1 MSVFAAGWGCATTRP
16 PTAQLQQARKAYLA
30 AESGPAKELNP
41 ADLHDAR
48 ILLNRAEKAAEDNP
62 TSTEAIHRAYL
73 AERRAELADA
83 QGRLSASQKEQLRAN
98 AQLQALKDAS
108 KDRAIAKT
116 QAALAEAGAAKREAE
131 SQRDAEREARLN
143 GEKEAQAQFEAE
155 RAARMAAEQNAREA
169 VASLNQIAAVK
180 EDARG
185 TVITL
190 SGSVLFASGKSMLL
204 PSAQRSLDQVAAAL
218 RESDRSVLIEGHT
231 DARGSAP
238 LNEALSQAR
247 ALSVLEYL
255 ASRDVPRERMRAQG
269 LGPNRPVEDNRTA
282 EGRANNRRVEIVLE
296 RSTSASLSH

>member
-1 MSVFAAGWGCATTRP
+1 V
-16 PTAQLQQARKAYLA
+16 
-30 AESGPAKELNP
+30 AENGPAKKLNP

-48 ILLNRAEKAAEDNP
+48 ILLNRAEKAAQDDP
-62 TSTEAIHRAYL
+62 TSSEALQRAYL
-73 AERRAELADA
+73 AERRAQLADA
-83 QGRLSASQKEQLRAN
+83 QGRLSASQQEQTRAN
-98 AQLQALKDAS
+98 ARLQTLKDAA
-108 KDRAIAKT
+108 KDRTIAKT
-116 QAALAEAGAAKREAE
+116 QAALAEADAAKRQAE
-131 SQRDAEREARLN
+131 SQLNQTQAQIEAEREARLN
-143 GEKEAQAQFEAE
+143 AEKEAQEQIESE
-155 RAARMAAEQNAREA
+155 RAARLAAEQSAREA

-218 RESDRSVLIEGHT
+218 NESDRSVLIEGHT
-231 DARGSAP
+231 DSRGSAQ

-269 LGPNRPVEDNRTA
+269 LGPSHPVEDNRTA

-296 RSTSASLSH
+296 REHSASLSR